1 MATPYDLLKGLI
13 DCDTQLVNSSRS
25 PVESYGSD
33 ALLARRQMR
42 ADSTVLIHVMTTL
55 NKRYD
60 YGLDLFLLSIDEGI
74 TGYRDD
80 SLQTVRRNRDEYGVP
95 LRVVSYKDI
104 YDGWTMDKVVRETGL
119 RSNCTYCGVFRRSAL
134 ERGAR
139 LEGADVVATGHNAD
153 DVAETVLMNILRG
166 DTARLGRC
174 VDAVTSGDASAA
186 GAEDGDAV
194 SSGVSAVPRCKPLM
208 AAYEKEIVLYAMHN
222 KLDYFSTECVYSPNA
237 YRGFAREYIKAIE
250 AARATSILDIIVAG
264 RSIAPLYVPETHSEA
279 PAAASSASAAD
290 SEPLAET
297 AVGPCSDRASAATA
311 SSTVEPVRTQRR
323 RERTVRPCERCGL
336 MTSQRLCQA
345 CTLLDSLQQSQAAA
359 SPATALAYEGREPAS
374 TGTEGARLVPAGA
387 AVVAVRGG
395 TGVRGGPREVLRL
408 SGAAQA
414 APDLETTAKTL
425 RSVSWASGQQT
436 TVRGRVSL

>member
-1 MATPYDLLKGLI
+1 
-13 DCDTQLVNSSRS
+13 
-25 PVESYGSD
+25 
-33 ALLARRQMR
+33 
-42 ADSTVLIHVMTTL
+42 MTSL

-80 SLQTVRRNRDEYGVP
+80 SLQTVRRNQDEYGVP

-139 LEGADVVATGHNAD
+139 LERADIVATGHNAD

-174 VDAVTSGDASAA
+174 VDPITGGDAAAPSAA
-186 GAEDGDAV
+186 A
-194 SSGVSAVPRCKPLM
+194 GVTAVPRCKPLM
-208 AAYEKEIVLYAMHN
+208 MAYEKEIVLYAMHN

-250 AARATSILDIIVAG
+250 AARATSILDTIAAG
-264 RSIAPLYVPETHSEA
+264 RAIAPLYVPKRQQPVPDSATAQSAA
-279 PAAASSASAAD
+279 PSAAASSGLDAAGAGSAV
-290 SEPLAET
+290 S
-297 AVGPCSDRASAATA
+297 GRA
-311 SSTVEPVRTQRR
+311 EPVRRVKR
-323 RERTVRPCERCGL
+323 RERTVRPCDRCGL

-345 CTLLDSLQQSQAAA
+345 CTLLDTLEESRSAGRAGM
-359 SPATALAYEGREPAS
+359 TLAYEGGSTAPEAAASSGGEVPATAPGNRS
-374 TGTEGARLVPAGA
+374 AEGARLVPASA

-395 TGVRGGPREVLRL
+395 TGVRGGPDEVLRL
-408 SGAAQA
+408 SAAAAEGGASALGSARESGAGAQTLA
-414 APDLETTAKTL
+414 ETAKTL
-425 RSVSWASGQQT
+425 SSVSWASGQQA
-436 TVRGRVSL
+436 TVRGRVAL